1 MIMDILEISILTVV
15 LTELSI
21 QHHVILFVRKAHE
34 QVVMGE

>member
-1 MIMDILEISILTVV
+1 MIMDILEICILTVV

-21 QHHVILFVRKAHE
+21 QHPVILFVRKAHE